1 MSRIGK
7 KLITIPAG
15 VTLEQTD
22 RAITVRGAR
31 GELTWSIPT
40 EITVVINDGT
50 VAVTSKAKQRDS
62 RALHGLTRQLLAGMI
77 TGVSE
82 GFRKQLEMKGTGY
95 RAEVQGTELVISAG
109 YSHPVRIAAP
119 EGITFKVEKNVQ
131 ISVEGNDKQL
141 VGEVSAKIRAVRP
154 PEPYKG
160 KGIRYQGE
168 IVRLKPGKTAKS
180 QG

>member
-22 RAITVRGAR
+22 RSIIVRGSR
-31 GELTWSIPT
+31 GELRWAIPA
-40 EITVVINDGT
+40 EITVTITDGA
-50 VAVTSKAKQRDS
+50 VAVTSASKQRDS

-95 RAEVQGTELVISAG
+95 RAEIQGEDLVISAG
-109 YSHPVRIAAP
+109 YSHPVRITAP
-119 EGITFKVEKNVQ
+119 AGITFKVEKNVQ
-131 ISVEGNDKQL
+131 IFVEGNDKQL

-160 KGIRYQGE
+160 KGIRYHGE
-168 IVRLKPGKTAKS
+168 VVRLKPGKTAKS